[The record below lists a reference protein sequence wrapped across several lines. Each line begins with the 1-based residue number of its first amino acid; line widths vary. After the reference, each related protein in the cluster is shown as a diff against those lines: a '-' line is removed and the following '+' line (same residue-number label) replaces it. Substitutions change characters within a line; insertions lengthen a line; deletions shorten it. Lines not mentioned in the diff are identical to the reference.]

1 MVLDLVRRPWDF
13 DVLPTEIMCS
23 DNISNLA
30 AGLIGGMGF
39 APSSDIGDGH
49 AGLKQSHGTAPDIA
63 EKREA
68 NLTATILSVAMIL
81 DWLVRRHQR
90 GVGANLTPY
99 NRARQADA
107 AASMMESTSMPTAL

>member
-1 MVLDLVRRPWDF
+1 MLLDLVRRPWDF
-13 DVLPTEIMCS
+13 DVLPTEIMYGDYIS
-23 DNISNLA
+23 DLA
-30 AGLIGGMGF
+30 ARLIGGIGF

-49 AGLKQSHGTAPDIA
+49 VGLKPSQSTAPDIA
-63 EKREA
+63 GKRKT

-90 GVGANLTPY
+90 GAGANLTPY

-107 AASMMESTSMPTAL
+107 AASMMESTSIPAAL

>member
-13 DVLPTEIMCS
+13 DILPTEIMYGDYIS
-23 DNISNLA
+23 DLA
-30 AGLIGGMGF
+30 ARLIGGIGF

-49 AGLKQSHGTAPDIA
+49 VGLKPSHSTAPDIA
-63 EKREA
+63 GKRKT

-90 GVGANLTPY
+90 GAGANLTPY

-107 AASMMESTSMPTAL
+107 AASMMASTSMPTAL